1 MTMRGKRSVI
11 EMLSC
16 KKKFITTN
24 VKSKAYEELF
34 CTKIVKTYIFKADA
48 RGGEVDAPTLAFKEK
63 KAFQCKAKKGREVVD
78 QVMAAYYTIR
88 NLHLTNVK
96 TK

>member
-1 MTMRGKRSVI
+1 MP
-11 EMLSC
+11 
-16 KKKFITTN
+16 
-24 VKSKAYEELF
+24 
-34 CTKIVKTYIFKADA
+34 
-48 RGGEVDAPTLAFKEK
+48 GGEVDAPTLAFKGK